1 MEIIDSFISSSIAT
15 WDASESSTLHAV
27 CGENVRHCKNPL
39 RSKQVN
45 KNVRQYQTEEC
56 AHTAA
61 RAYIESLHMWQR
73 EKPEIGG
80 KCVIKS
86 NRVKNSFKSLC
97 VHEYKKKKSLANCW
111 SESYAHFSCV
121 FRMKNYRVLAAPI
134 VGGDCMYFF
143 FLFSF
148 EGVC

>member
-1 MEIIDSFISSSIAT
+1 
-15 WDASESSTLHAV
+15 
-27 CGENVRHCKNPL
+27 
-39 RSKQVN
+39 
-45 KNVRQYQTEEC
+45 
-56 AHTAA
+56 
-61 RAYIESLHMWQR
+61 MWQR

-97 VHEYKKKKSLANCW
+97 VHEYKKKSLANCW

-143 FLFSF
+143 FIFIRRRVLKMIFYTNTLFFHDFFSTF
-148 EGVC
+148 FSSRFAPPISASELRETRIKTLFISALGCRSRSTASLFT